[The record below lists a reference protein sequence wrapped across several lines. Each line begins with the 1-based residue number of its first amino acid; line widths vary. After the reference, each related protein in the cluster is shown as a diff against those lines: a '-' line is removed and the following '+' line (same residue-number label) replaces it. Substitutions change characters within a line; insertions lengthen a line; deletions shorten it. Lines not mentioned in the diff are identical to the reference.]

1 METDVDAATKR
12 TEIALKEAGQA
23 TTESGL
29 IDYFAFSETHKVLL
43 PDGKQFIVHT
53 ILNEGAKKNYQNLQS
68 RDLIIQ
74 RTTGDAKMK
83 MIPGDERH
91 ALLTQA
97 ITDWYLIRMVDG
109 LPVEVP
115 FHKRE
120 LDKFLIAAPPKII
133 EIVEKDIRS
142 KNPWLLAEME
152 VEDIDREI
160 ASLEEMKAAKIEAD
174 QGKVSSPTK

>member
-1 METDVDAATKR
+1 METDAATAA
-12 TEIALKEAGQA
+12 TEKAMKDAGVA

-29 IDYFAFSETHKVLL
+29 VDYFAFSETHTVPL

-53 ILNEGAKKNYQNLQS
+53 TLNEGAKKNYQNMQS

-91 ALLTQA
+91 ALLSQA
-97 ITDWYLIRMVDG
+97 ITDWYLVRIVDG
-109 LPVEVP
+109 SPVEVP

-120 LDKFLIAAPPKII
+120 LDKFLLAAPPKII
-133 EIVEKDIRS
+133 ELVEKDIRA

-152 VEDIDREI
+152 IEDIDREI
-160 ASLEEMKAAKIEAD
+160 ANLEEMKRVKIEED
-174 QGKVSSPTK
+174 QGKVSSASK